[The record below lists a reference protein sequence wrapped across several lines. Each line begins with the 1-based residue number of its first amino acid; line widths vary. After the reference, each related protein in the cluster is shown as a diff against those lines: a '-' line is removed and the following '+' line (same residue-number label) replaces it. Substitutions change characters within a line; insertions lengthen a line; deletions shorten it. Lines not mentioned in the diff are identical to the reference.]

1 MLPGPKEVAEPHKEL
16 RFTRSAQG
24 RLFFL
29 LGATCVTI
37 AIFLAAASLT
47 AGLEYPLW
55 WAAFPLVPALP
66 CFLLAYHCVRHA
78 YLILTPLGVE
88 LFPFINPRKNLQV
101 LYWSEIDHAEVS
113 DDHRI
118 LTIHFNKER
127 SAGIKATLS
136 PIIAAKRHLLARA
149 IEGRMA
155 ERAKSSAPRSQSA

>member
-29 LGATCVTI
+29 LGAACLTI

-66 CFLLAYHCVRHA
+66 CFLLAYHCIRHA

-88 LFPFINPRKNLQV
+88 LFPFINPRQNLQV

-113 DDHRI
+113 DDLRS
-118 LTIHFNKER
+118 LTIHFNAER
-127 SAGIKATLS
+127 TSGIKATLS
-136 PIIAAKRHLLARA
+136 PIVASKRPLLARA

-155 ERAKSSAPRSQSA
+155 ERAQAPKSES

>member
-1 MLPGPKEVAEPHKEL
+1 MLPGPKDVAEPHKEL

-29 LGATCVTI
+29 LGSTFLTI
-37 AIFLAAASLT
+37 AIFLAAASVT
-47 AGLEYPLW
+47 AGLEFPLW

-66 CFLLAYHCVRHA
+66 SFLLAYHCIRHA

-88 LFPFINPRKNLQV
+88 LFPFFNPRRQLLV

-113 DDHRI
+113 DDHRT
-118 LTIHFNKER
+118 LTIHYNKDR
-127 SAGIKATLS
+127 TSGLQATLA
-136 PIIAAKRHLLARA
+136 PILAAKRPLLARA

-155 ERAKSSAPRSQSA
+155 EQARTTC

>member
-1 MLPGPKEVAEPHKEL
+1 MLPGPKAVAEPHKEL
-16 RFTRSAQG
+16 RFTRSAQA

-29 LGATCVTI
+29 CGATCTTI
-37 AIFLAAASLT
+37 AIFLAVTSIT
-47 AGLEYPLW
+47 AGLRYPLW

-88 LFPFINPRKNLQV
+88 LFPFFNPRQNLRI

-113 DDHRI
+113 GDHRV
-118 LTIHFNKER
+118 LTIHYDKER
-127 SAGIKATLS
+127 SSGLKATLA
-136 PIIAAKRHLLARA
+136 PIPASKRLLLARA

-155 ERAKSSAPRSQSA
+155 ERAAAEPS